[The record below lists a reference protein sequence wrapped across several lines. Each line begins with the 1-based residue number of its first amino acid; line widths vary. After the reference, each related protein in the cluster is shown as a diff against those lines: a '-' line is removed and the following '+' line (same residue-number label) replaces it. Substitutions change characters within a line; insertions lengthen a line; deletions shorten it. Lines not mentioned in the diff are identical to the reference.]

1 MEFQNVFK
9 VKKEVS
15 EEQFLRNVLI
25 GLSNDEKSP
34 SNILD
39 AKFDEVSEFQTEILG
54 ISADIAVNYSG
65 TIGYDRQETYYET
78 ESYYD
83 ASLGKRRTKQVEK
96 TRTVT
101 DWQAY
106 NGVLNTNEG
115 VYVSNIEY
123 GDRDLDR
130 LFSNALKQAKDES
143 VVEEGTASVNPDAYK
158 LAVSACELSARFEV
172 HWPGDRQK
180 DERYSFKTDVI
191 DLLCYIV
198 PCYKVFFE
206 YNGENYMA
214 RGFAFGEPNE
224 THVVPQADGNVE
236 SEEIIE
242 KRRRL
247 NVDKA
252 KKLLKVKPLFIV
264 ISVIMSL
271 VGFYGLVNLHERF
284 GFSEICIP
292 LGFTTMAIGII
303 CAIAIK
309 ISVNKKVSEIN
320 SKAFDEKEKLSNIKL
335 NNLIKMLDELH
346 LPKLSDEE
354 MNSISESNR
363 YRFELSNEYV

>member
-1 MEFQNVFK
+1 MEFQKVFK

-15 EEQFLRNVLI
+15 EEEFLRSVLI
-25 GLSNDEKSP
+25 GLSRDEKSP
-34 SNILD
+34 SNIMD

-54 ISADIAVNYSG
+54 ISADIVVNYSG
-65 TIGYDRQETYYET
+65 TIGYDRKEIYYET
-78 ESYYD
+78 ESYYEV
-83 ASLGKRRTKQVEK
+83 SSGKRKTRQVEK

-115 VYVSNIEY
+115 VYVSNVEY

-130 LFSNALKQAKDES
+130 LFYDAFKQAKDES
-143 VVEEGTASVNPDAYK
+143 VVEEGTARVNSDAYK
-158 LAVSACELSARFEV
+158 LAVSACESSARFEV

-191 DLLCYIV
+191 DLLCYMV

-206 YNGENYMA
+206 YNGENYIA

-242 KRRRL
+242 KRRKL

-252 KKLLKVKPLFIV
+252 KKLLKVRPLFIV

-271 VGFYGLVNLHERF
+271 VGFYGLINRDSKYGYPEV
-284 GFSEICIP
+284 CIP
-292 LGFTTMAIGII
+292 LGFITMAVAII

-320 SKAFDEKEKLSNIKL
+320 LTAFNEKEKLSNIKL
-335 NNLIKMLDELH
+335 NNLIRVLDELH
-346 LPKLSDEE
+346 LRKLSDEE
-354 MNSISESNR
+354 MDSISEINR
-363 YRFELSNEYV
+363 YRFELSNEYA